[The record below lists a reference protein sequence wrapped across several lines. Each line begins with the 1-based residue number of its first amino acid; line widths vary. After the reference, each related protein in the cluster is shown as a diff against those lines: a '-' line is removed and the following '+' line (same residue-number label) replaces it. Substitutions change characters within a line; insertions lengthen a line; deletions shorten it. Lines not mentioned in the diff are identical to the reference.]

1 VVFLLRY
8 KKVVAKVRERKKS
21 RKQAIITLVSLLII
35 FLFFSIYSIVE
46 YKSYHV
52 SYSDLKCEQL
62 TFEKYEKIS
71 GYRKITY
78 EFHFEEY
85 NGVFLVDSI
94 AQKKLN
100 KTSLNKLS
108 EGDTVKVY
116 YKNKKDFFR
125 NYSFEICEI
134 TYKNKTILSLKDYKT
149 VNQNNQLLGI
159 IICPICCLIFL
170 VLIYWVRRYMN

>member
-1 VVFLLRY
+1 MCSLRY
-8 KKVVAKVRERKKS
+8 KKTVAKVRERKRA
-21 RKQAIITLVSLLII
+21 RKQAIVFLVILLII
-35 FLFFSIYSIVE
+35 SLFFSIWSIVK
-46 YKSYHV
+46 YQSYHV

-62 TFEKYEKIS
+62 AFEKYEKIS
-71 GYRKITY
+71 GGRRVIYKFY
-78 EFHFEEY
+78 FEDH
-85 NGVFLVDSI
+85 NSAFLVDKIS
-94 AQKKLN
+94 QKKLD
-100 KTSLNKLS
+100 KTSLNTLS

-116 YKNKKDFFR
+116 YKNKKDFFG